1 MRLSVFL
8 VCCAGVH
15 VYVQLLQAMN
25 MQWNMQNIH
34 KRESISCYFFF
45 FSHNVFELCSVFVA
59 FSFSILFVA
68 HTGECNANSDIGY
81 FVMCTIVQKA
91 NKMCIIVKTML

>member
-1 MRLSVFL
+1 MEY
-8 VCCAGVH
+8 AE
-15 VYVQLLQAMN
+15 YTQ
-25 MQWNMQNIH
+25 
-34 KRESISCYFFF
+34 KREYFLLFLFF
-45 FSHNVFELCSVFVA
+45 IFLFSHNVFELCSVFVA
-59 FSFSILFVA
+59 FSFSILFVS